1 MAKEKNYQL
10 DYEGDEIQE
19 LLDRVNE
26 RRVYGR
32 ASAQND
38 GVMSSTDKTK
48 LDSIETLTNLEI
60 DELLN

>member
-26 RRVYGR
+26 RRVYSR

>member
-26 RRVYGR
+26 RRVYSR
-32 ASAQND
+32 ASVQHD

>member
-26 RRVYGR
+26 RRVYSR
-32 ASAQND
+32 ASASQD